1 MIAAAIVLKS
11 LLLFAA
17 FAITRTYNNLYSS
30 PQCAMRL
37 VNESDPG
44 AYSRHPY
51 WKDLRYDG
59 SCAGDALDQ
68 YVKNQYYNDERW
80 YMDTLVNMWTASGV
94 ILVLCTLFRI
104 RNFSVNAVFT
114 GLALSVF
121 AYFAATIILM
131 HTHFEVDI
139 TLMCGGILH
148 HARAEKPGID
158 FARGSVTE
166 GYLYCGCFNRAF
178 YTLIAYWLITRDSR
192 LKKYYNPWFA
202 IGLLQLIL
210 LAELTVVGK
219 MHPVYHAMAING
231 STPEMDNAWPYTKPW
246 LAYMHCIVHHDSGLS
261 FSGDLFLDPVWD
273 AFLYVFAFFHNTLFN
288 IPLGSYAHVI
298 ASTIADMAMS
308 VVGVFIMYSLLQLGL
323 FLIPF
328 KSSSKDAP
336 SKDAGKKVN

>member
-11 LLLFAA
+11 LLLIAA
-17 FAITRTYNNLYSS
+17 FAIHRTYNSLYSS

-51 WKDLRYDG
+51 WKDLTYDN
-59 SCAGDALDQ
+59 SCAGEAMDR
-68 YVKNQYYNDERW
+68 YIKNQYYNDERW
-80 YMDTLVNMWTASGV
+80 YMDTLVNMWTGAGAF
-94 ILVLCTLFRI
+94 LVLCTLFRVRDI
-104 RNFSVNAVFT
+104 SIKAVFT
-114 GLALSVF
+114 GLAIIIF
-121 AYFAATIILM
+121 AYFGATVILM
-131 HTHFEVDI
+131 HTHFEIDI
-139 TLMCGGILH
+139 TMMGGGILH

-158 FARGSVTE
+158 FKSGSVTE
-166 GYLYCGCFNRAF
+166 GYLYCGSLNRLF
-178 YTLIAYWLITRDSR
+178 YTLISYWLITRDSR
-192 LKKYYNPWFA
+192 LKKYYNAWFA

-261 FSGDLFLDPVWD
+261 FSGDVFLDPVWD
-273 AFLYVFAFFHNTLFN
+273 TFLYVFAFFHNNLFN
-288 IPLGSYAHVI
+288 ITLGSYAHVI
-298 ASTIADMAMS
+298 ANTIADMAMS
-308 VVGVFIMYSLLQLGL
+308 VVGVAIIYSLLQLGV

-328 KSSSKDAP
+328 KSLDKEAP
-336 SKDAGKKVN
+336 GKKVN